1 MKKLFIMLFAAIMLC
16 SCGNNYQVGNQ
27 KEQAIVKV
35 YMKEHN
41 YDFNDYYIRN
51 DKTVGYHQ
59 GLFKIDS
66 ITHDTLLY
74 IDLNSVVYEYGNNK
88 EQFRNLIYLIDKGE
102 CMDATEYMI
111 YTIDYGEEKYYKDY
125 CKQIKY
131 N

>member
-1 MKKLFIMLFAAIMLC
+1 MLC

-88 EQFRNLIYLIDKGE
+88 EQFRNLIYLIDKEE
-102 CMDATEYMI
+102 CMFILDYLHYI
-111 YTIDYGEEKYYKDY
+111 SDYGETKYYKDY
-125 CKQIKY
+125 CKRY